1 MWGANGRR
9 TRGGGE
15 ATVHVRGA
23 AWLCGLFAAACL
35 ARSGAAQPA
44 PPGTAGTA
52 LPGTPGAVGTPGPA
66 PPEPTPPFP
75 LRMRLEVVRAAG
87 AEACPSREDLE
98 NRITVL
104 LGGEGPPFTE
114 DATAKLVMTLEPEP
128 DGRGYRGRNE
138 IHTGGGAPYRRE
150 MGPLRDCSELASS
163 LALSFVVYWQTVT
176 AAARLAATVPEGAAP
191 SSSPSAQAPRPSPAA
206 RVSEP
211 SSSPGPALPPAWLPV
226 CKFFIGGYCVPV
238 DIYSLGLSTGLIMT
252 LGYTSDPGLGVFL
265 GAELRPI
272 EPFSFELQ
280 LRGILPARVVASE
293 PIDPSRPY
301 GTPKEPDFSSVAML
315 LVPCFRY
322 SYFLGCVVGQ
332 FGFSVFNTPAGAA
345 IGQSIGAGPRL
356 GVEVPFLER
365 FAVRVW
371 GDAIFEIPP
380 VTYTLEDVNLE
391 WKQSLVA
398 GFLGA
403 GLVMSFK

>member
-9 TRGGGE
+9 TRGGGK
-15 ATVHVRGA
+15 ARVPVRGA
-23 AWLCGLFAAACL
+23 ARLCGLIAVMCL
-35 ARSGAAQPA
+35 ARAGAAQPA
-44 PPGTAGTA
+44 
-52 LPGTPGAVGTPGPA
+52 GAPA
-66 PPEPTPPFP
+66 PPAVPPP
-75 LRMRLEVVRAAG
+75 SALRLRLEVVRAAG

-104 LGGEGPPFTE
+104 LGGEGPPFAE
-114 DATAKLVMTLEPEP
+114 NAAAKLVVTLEPEP
-128 DGRGYRGRNE
+128 GGRGYRGRNE

-176 AAARLAATVPEGAAP
+176 AAARLAAAVLEGAVP
-191 SSSPSAQAPRPSPAA
+191 SSPAPAKAPRPLPAA

-211 SSSPGPALPPAWLPV
+211 SSSPAPALPPASLPV

-280 LRGILPARVVASE
+280 LRGILPSRVVTSE
-293 PIDPSRPY
+293 PFDPSQQY
-301 GTPKEPDFSSVAML
+301 GTPKEPDFSNIAML

-322 SYFLGCVVGQ
+322 SYFLGCAVGQ
-332 FGFSVFNTPAGAA
+332 FGFSVHNTPARAV
-345 IGQSIGAGPRL
+345 IGQSIGVGPRL
-356 GVEVPFLER
+356 GVEIPFLER

-371 GDAIFEIPP
+371 GDAIFELPP
-380 VTYTLEDVNLE
+380 GTYVLQDENLQ
-391 WKQSLVA
+391 WTQSLVA

-403 GLVMSFK
+403 GLVVSFK